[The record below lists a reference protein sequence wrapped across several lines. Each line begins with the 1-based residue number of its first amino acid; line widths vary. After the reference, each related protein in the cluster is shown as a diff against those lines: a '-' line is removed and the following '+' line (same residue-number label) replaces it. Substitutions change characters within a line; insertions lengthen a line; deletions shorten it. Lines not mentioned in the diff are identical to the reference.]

1 MWIHA
6 TETQSFYSQSSYK
19 FVFPNIAAF
28 YHFDPIFSFK
38 TTSSLN
44 ELRSRVLSIKQLLNL
59 KYYSQWC

>member
-28 YHFDPIFSFK
+28 YHFDSIFSFK